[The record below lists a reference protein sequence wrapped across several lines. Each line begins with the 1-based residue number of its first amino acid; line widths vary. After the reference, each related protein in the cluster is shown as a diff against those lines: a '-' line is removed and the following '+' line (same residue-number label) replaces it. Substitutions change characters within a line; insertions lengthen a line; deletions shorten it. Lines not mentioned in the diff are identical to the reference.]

1 MGLIIKGDNIPLSE
15 VQKLKDGQVNKVIAK
30 VTDPEIVKKLEELS
44 KTKEMDEMQR
54 AMLVTEITTMI
65 QKQEEDNLKAI
76 AELTN
81 MIAIGLTGGMQ

>member
-1 MGLIIKGDNIPLSE
+1 MGLIVKGDNIPLSE